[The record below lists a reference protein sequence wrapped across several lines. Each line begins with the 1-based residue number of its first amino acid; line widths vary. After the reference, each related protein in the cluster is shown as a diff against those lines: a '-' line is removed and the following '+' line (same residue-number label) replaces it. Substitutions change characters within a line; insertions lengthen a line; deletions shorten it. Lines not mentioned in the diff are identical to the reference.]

1 MQFGGQEF
9 NDGEKVLDFAKG
21 KGFVGTV
28 MSVGDVVGP
37 DARESW
43 KLFYEKTGAAEPTWN
58 FKGKWLVSKT
68 GEIIEAGSDV
78 EGDIEKLL
86 ME

>member
-43 KLFYEKTGAAEPTWN
+43 KLFYEKTGAAEVR
-58 FKGKWLVSKT
+58 KGWASGALKET
-68 GEIIEAGSDV
+68 HRATPNNTERR
-78 EGDIEKLL
+78 
-86 ME
+86 